1 MADYNAP
8 ASSYQ
13 SSSKAL
19 ANTLIGPSTL
29 IDLPS
34 KLPVPQPIVPLC
46 AANVGSAVNN
56 NDVQQT
62 WKFLEN
68 TTDGQI
74 TEKLGSDLLAV
85 DVSHIQV
92 KEQPS
97 LGSVSDLRRPYSVY
111 ALEQRFPN
119 LFSHRSSLTNPLPD
133 GHNAHR
139 YHLETS
145 DESVQDVAPHQVFE
159 KRRIQPRKKDKPIY
173 KFENQEVITLD
184 STSTS
189 AVSESDSKDSTW
201 KCETTSGTSDSENFV
216 RPGPSSAKKSRKTSL
231 KNKSDQES
239 EYEGESTTYKR
250 FVTLCEKITD
260 YLKKKDESSSKKPDK
275 LAVPLTVLSELSIE
289 AARLKATNEAYEISL
304 DDVEQVVKILLGII
318 RHGKCIES
326 SVTEEPADDKEKKLW
341 NYLKLEEIAAS
352 MEATVAVLH
361 ILTAKNMPK
370 TLYADENIDSLID
383 IISYHQVNTLY
394 PIFDP
399 MYKDKS
405 ADNSLKSDSN
415 RLKGRGKVSSPKNK
429 LVNFIYRKT
438 CEAVA
443 LLSELVQITTFTDT
457 IIIQLSSIGISSF
470 FVDNVKDLQRSALDL
485 IRWTFKKYDKHRNVI
500 IEDILSSLV
509 KLPSNRTNLRCYN
522 LGNGESIQIVSALIL
537 QLFHCMVKI
546 PVLKNSDSKK
556 KSTKGTG
563 SKEPPEQPELI
574 EEHIIGQ
581 SYESAVRN
589 GQSFIT
595 QFFKKYCVKDE
606 EDRKVIFENF
616 IQDLLITVDKPE
628 WPSSELLLGIVGKC
642 LAHTFTD
649 KSNDI
654 AVRTTS
660 LEYFGLVAAHLRK
673 RLISIEEIDLKAL
686 QSQISEISHESVIDD
701 SNDILES
708 VEYYFEKILIGQ
720 LYSESKDFPW
730 YQPAVYFRIGRL
742 LYETHKEIEKQFNES
757 ANLSANL
764 SLEDSANINEDNAI
778 IESLKKK
785 LSAVTIMCRLL
796 IRGRWPKLT
805 LSSEVLESM
814 SQKVVSKRSLFSS
827 FDTYL
832 QHLLRML
839 YEPTIALRARA
850 LKCLTSIIGED
861 PNILRRKEVHQA
873 VHARLLDTS
882 VSVREAAV
890 ELTGKFMLTNIQLCE
905 QYFEIL
911 IERILDTG
919 ISVRKRVI
927 KVLKDLY
934 TRFPAFEKNPEIC
947 VRILLRFNDDESVKD
962 LVTKVFQHVW
972 FSCDSK
978 SGDEVKKVTDDLVN
992 CVAICHDSA
1001 LECLENLIRHM
1012 VKSSDFSSYSEAV
1025 TNSSKVIL
1033 ANLLESILKF
1043 EDQLVNISK
1052 NDEKADVKVVACFST
1067 LLVFSKCFPQ
1077 LVVDYAP
1084 RLQPYLSM
1092 KCSTK
1097 ADAAILRTVPCILE
1111 YVLPLMQHP
1120 SKSFLA
1126 DLEKDLMKLILIQG
1140 QTVVQNCISCLTVI
1154 VNEVTHNYDLVRDCL
1169 RKYIGLLRS
1178 VTNQE
1183 LLLIESKLTSNK
1195 PRIMRALFVVGML
1208 YKNFDMDLSSDS
1220 SELNLDSTFE
1230 LFLAFCQC
1238 EDGEVLLKAFTG
1250 IGSIEILTSS
1260 IFFLLSLRIKPNTLS
1275 LIVVLPLNAIGSLC
1289 VRYPKL
1295 LMHKKLSE
1303 KYKKVLNS
1311 RKSSTKLM
1319 CQVLK
1324 NIEHYLIEEDKR
1336 TQKAEDTWKKS
1347 NSNKNL
1353 GQLGDAR
1360 SSTQFDHKKFFYSLA
1375 SKIVQ
1380 HYANEV
1386 LEASTNSESEI
1397 RNSSLNVI
1405 LRILRDGLMHPIK
1418 CVPYLITLSTDPQK
1432 STKILAEKQLST
1444 LASDYLNFVQSKAAQ
1459 GIRLTFE
1466 LHKKLQGSIVRG
1478 YSKESASAL
1487 CSCCYMLLRSNRR
1500 YRRALAHSLLRYFE
1514 TDNNSGKEIEY
1525 LLYIAGNLA
1534 YFPYNIQ
1541 DEPLFLIHQ
1550 LDLTLSV
1557 MGTNLLD
1564 AVGKTF
1570 QFEDSEEDLD
1580 SSSVDALK
1588 VEFSNGDFD
1597 YRRFIYPTLS
1607 CLLLIQLRDH
1617 LKSLYS
1623 ISESKCIGYSPSDNA
1638 KVNDKSLTRRNA
1650 DLFDPRNVIENM
1662 KNQAEPAIAVKLYLQ
1677 LKSAIA
1683 TTHNK
1688 DYDDGCDAM
1697 LSIAEGEEDI
1707 KEGNKIFKYPIS
1719 GRNILIP
1726 QETGIRNHVKRVDG
1740 AIKRKLSSRK
1750 SLDGGSCKR
1759 MKQIS
1764 LDL

>member
-119 LFSHRSSLTNPLPD
+119 LFSYRSSLTNPLPD

-145 DESVQDVAPHQVFE
+145 DESVQDVAPHQ
-159 KRRIQPRKKDKPIY
+159 
-173 KFENQEVITLD
+173 
-184 STSTS
+184 

-383 IISYHQVNTLY
+383 IISYHQ
-394 PIFDP
+394 
-399 MYKDKS
+399 
-405 ADNSLKSDSN
+405 
-415 RLKGRGKVSSPKNK
+415 GRGKVSSPKNK

-595 QFFKKYCVKDE
+595 QFFKKLVQCYVYMYHEFKEEIRSHLIPLYCVKDE

-764 SLEDSANINEDNAI
+764 SLEDSANIDEDNAI

-1220 SELNLDSTFE
+1220 SELNKKSLNLFKFCYQLDSAFE

-1250 IGSIEILTSS
+1250 
-1260 IFFLLSLRIKPNTLS
+1260 
-1275 LIVVLPLNAIGSLC
+1275 IGSLC

-1360 SSTQFDHKKFFYSLA
+1360 SSLA

-1444 LASDYLNFVQSKAAQ
+1444 LASDYLNFVQ
-1459 GIRLTFE
+1459 
-1466 LHKKLQGSIVRG
+1466 
-1478 YSKESASAL
+1478 
-1487 CSCCYMLLRSNRR
+1487 
-1500 YRRALAHSLLRYFE
+1500 
-1514 TDNNSGKEIEY
+1514 GKEIEY

-1707 KEGNKIFKYPIS
+1707 KEGVRFGFTINKYSCHEKM
-1719 GRNILIP
+1719 
-1726 QETGIRNHVKRVDG
+1726 
-1740 AIKRKLSSRK
+1740 LSQTF
-1750 SLDGGSCKR
+1750 LE
-1759 MKQIS
+1759 
-1764 LDL
+1764 